1 MQETDDTPSV
11 ALDLAGGEGRI
22 ERLIPKGSGEAALRF
37 SGRPAGVSQPG
48 PLTLT
53 EAELIQL
60 LHEASHAGVLSSTF
74 FDDLRADVEI

>member
-11 ALDLAGGEGRI
+11 ALDLTDGEGRI
-22 ERLIPKGSGEAALRF
+22 ERLIGKASGEAALRF

-53 EAELIQL
+53 EAELILL